1 MDNAGRAVAESV
13 VKYLKKKKHPKAVIV
28 CGCGNNGGDGMVAA
42 RYLTLAQIKTDVFL
56 IGTPDDLKPDP
67 KIFYKTLGPLG
78 VRVKAVKNV
87 DADFTCPLAAADIVI
102 DALFGI
108 GLNRQVT
115 GLYREA
121 IEAMNRQSRR
131 IWAADIPS
139 GLDGTSGD
147 ILGVAVKAFRTVS
160 FSFLKTGFFKK
171 DGPRHTGRIEV
182 VDIGIPLS
190 SVR

>member
-1 MDNAGRAVAESV
+1 MDNAGRAVADSV
-13 VKYLKKKKHPKAVIV
+13 VKYLKKEKHPKVVIV

-42 RYLTLAQIKTDVFL
+42 RYLTLAQIKIDVFL
-56 IGTPDDLKPDP
+56 VGTPADLKPDP
-67 KIFYKTLGPLG
+67 QVFYKTLGPLG
-78 VRVKAVKNV
+78 VRVKAVQKV
-87 DADFTCPLAAADIVI
+87 DADFIRSLAAADVVI

-108 GLNRQVT
+108 GLNRPVT

-147 ILGVAVKAFRTVS
+147 ILGVSVKAFRTVS
-160 FSFLKTGFFKK
+160 FSFLKTGFLKK
-171 DGPRHTGRIEV
+171 EGPRHTGRIEV
-182 VDIGIPLS
+182 VDKGIP
-190 SVR
+190 